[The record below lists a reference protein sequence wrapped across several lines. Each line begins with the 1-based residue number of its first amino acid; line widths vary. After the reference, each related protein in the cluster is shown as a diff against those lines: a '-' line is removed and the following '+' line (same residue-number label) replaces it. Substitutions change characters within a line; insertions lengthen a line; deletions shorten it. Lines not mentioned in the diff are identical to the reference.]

1 MKLYLQG
8 DRGKALCEHCQQVVG
23 ITYSRR
29 DVPFSDGNGQAR
41 EILVG
46 VCDLCATVV
55 AIPPQSTP
63 AIKEARKQSLTSIE
77 ARLPAV
83 YLDVLDAA
91 MHSVAE
97 DAGVQMR
104 KLFFS
109 YYFSA
114 PAGPCL
120 ERVHHGFAAYLAEQA
135 EARQLPAVHA
145 MKRLSLKVNHYV
157 AEDFARL
164 LETTRMTQ
172 TELLKSL
179 IAQIRLD
186 VLEGGNPAVIADLR
200 QLARLG
206 L

>member
-23 ITYSRR
+23 ITYTRR

-63 AIKEARKQSLTSIE
+63 AIKEARRQQLTSIE

-114 PAGPCL
+114 PAVPCL
-120 ERVHHGFAAYLAEQA
+120 EQVHNGFAAYLAEQA

-157 AEDFARL
+157 AEDLARL
-164 LETTRMTQ
+164 LQTTRMTQ

-179 IAQIRLD
+179 IAQMRLD

>member
-23 ITYSRR
+23 ITYTRR

-46 VCDLCATVV
+46 VCDQCATTV

-63 AIKEARKQSLTSIE
+63 AIKEARRQQLTSIE

-114 PAGPCL
+114 PLVPAL
-120 ERVHHGFAAYLAEQA
+120 EQVHDDFAQYLAQQTEV
-135 EARQLPAVHA
+135 RQIPAVNA

-157 AEDFARL
+157 AEDLARL
-164 LETTRMTQ
+164 LQATRMTQ

-200 QLARLG
+200 QLVRLG

>member
-1 MKLYLQG
+1 MKLFLQG

-23 ITYSRR
+23 ITYLRR
-29 DVPFSDGNGQAR
+29 DVPFSDGHGLAR
-41 EILVG
+41 DILVG
-46 VCDLCATVV
+46 VCDQCATTV

-63 AIKEARKQSLTSIE
+63 AIKEARQQPLTSIE

-91 MHSVAE
+91 MHSVIE

-104 KLFFS
+104 KLFLS
-109 YYFSA
+109 YYFNA
-114 PAGPCL
+114 RVAPCL
-120 ERVHHGFAAYLAEQA
+120 ERAHSAFTAYLAEQV
-135 EARQLPAVHA
+135 EARQLPAVHS

-157 AEDFARL
+157 AEDLARL
-164 LETTRMTQ
+164 LQATRMTQ

-179 IAQIRLD
+179 IAQMRLD
-186 VLEGGNPAVIADLR
+186 VLEGGNPAAIADLR
-200 QLARLG
+200 EMARLG

>member
-23 ITYSRR
+23 ITYTRR

-46 VCDLCATVV
+46 VCDQCATTV
-55 AIPPQSTP
+55 AIPPVDPGDQGSAPP
-63 AIKEARKQSLTSIE
+63 ATDLHRGAAACGLPRRAGRRDALGGRGRRGADAQAVLQLLLQRPLVPALEQVHDGFAQYLAQQAEVRQI
-77 ARLPAV
+77 PAV
-83 YLDVLDAA
+83 N
-91 MHSVAE
+91 
-97 DAGVQMR
+97 
-104 KLFFS
+104 
-109 YYFSA
+109 
-114 PAGPCL
+114 
-120 ERVHHGFAAYLAEQA
+120 
-135 EARQLPAVHA
+135 A

-157 AEDFARL
+157 AEDLARL
-164 LETTRMTQ
+164 LQATRMTQ

-200 QLARLG
+200 QLVRLG

>member
-23 ITYSRR
+23 ITYTRR

-46 VCDLCATVV
+46 ACDLCATVV

-63 AIKEARKQSLTSIE
+63 AIKEARRQQLTSIE

-114 PAGPCL
+114 PAEPGL
-120 ERVHHGFAAYLAEQA
+120 ERVHEGFAAYLAEQA
-135 EARQLPAVHA
+135 KARQLPAVQA

-157 AEDFARL
+157 AEDLARL
-164 LETTRMTQ
+164 LQATRMTQ

-179 IAQIRLD
+179 IAQMRLD

>member
-23 ITYSRR
+23 ITYTRR

-41 EILVG
+41 EVLVG

-114 PAGPCL
+114 PAGPGL
-120 ERVHHGFAAYLAEQA
+120 EQVHEGFAAYLAEQA
-135 EARQLPAVHA
+135 EARQVPATQA

-157 AEDFARL
+157 AEDLARL
-164 LETTRMTQ
+164 LRATRMSQ

-179 IAQIRLD
+179 IAQMRLD

>member
-1 MKLYLQG
+1 MKLFLQG
-8 DRGKALCEHCQQVVG
+8 DRGKALCEHCQQIVD
-23 ITYSRR
+23 ITYLRR
-29 DVPFSDGNGQAR
+29 DVPFSDGHGLAR
-41 EILVG
+41 GILVG
-46 VCDLCATVV
+46 VCEQCATTV

-63 AIKEARKQSLTSIE
+63 AIKEARSQQLSSIE

-104 KLFFS
+104 KLFFC

-114 PAGPCL
+114 PARPGL
-120 ERVHHGFAAYLAEQA
+120 EQVHEGFAAYLAEQA
-135 EARQLPAVHA
+135 KARQLPAVQA
-145 MKRLSLKVNHYV
+145 MKRLSMKVNHYV
-157 AEDFARL
+157 AEDLARL
-164 LETTRMTQ
+164 LQATRMTQ

-179 IAQIRLD
+179 IAQMRLD